1 MNNDA
6 FIYHLMACKRIH
18 TPIRVSTMSKHTR
31 FNPAREYGVIV
42 APISKINERNYNR
55 ALKRLARFLNVDPT
69 TEDVSMFAELFGL
82 AMVTST
88 HYVSLVNEQ
97 SEYYAIALETPS
109 IFEHAIEAD
118 WKTEHITII
127 T

>member
-1 MNNDA
+1 
-6 FIYHLMACKRIH
+6 
-18 TPIRVSTMSKHTR
+18 MSNPTR

-42 APISKINERNYNR
+42 APISKLNERNYNR

-69 TEDVSMFAELFGL
+69 TEDVSMFAELFNL
-82 AMVTST
+82 SMVASSN
-88 HYVSLVNEQ
+88 YVSLVNEQ
-97 SEYYAIALETPS
+97 SEYYAIAMETPS

-127 T
+127 K